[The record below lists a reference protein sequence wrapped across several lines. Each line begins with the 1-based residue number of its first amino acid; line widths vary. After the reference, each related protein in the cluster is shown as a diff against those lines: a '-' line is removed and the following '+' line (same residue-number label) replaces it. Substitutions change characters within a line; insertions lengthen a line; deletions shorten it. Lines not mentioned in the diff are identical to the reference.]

1 MSRLLTTVVTII
13 CIVAFMSSLA
23 LAQTAPSTTG
33 ATEHLK
39 ATVTGVEGLVQ
50 VRLAEDQPWQKA
62 VVGMEVGENA
72 EFRTGPRSAVRFQI
86 PPDQIVTLDRLG
98 TVKVLQAINQDGK
111 LKTNIGMKYGRTRY
125 DIEAP
130 GREHESTI
138 TSPSSTLAV
147 RGTKV
152 SVFDQRPF
160 PAEAVSLTGRAEF
173 RDFKKRTFFG
183 GRNKGRTV
191 VNTQS
196 NSAAQLA
203 LDRSIEDPGM
213 RYARTEAEEK
223 LINTLLSS
231 GATLSFDY
239 EKGIRVVRGGTHPTT
254 DAQLIPALPGT
265 LNFVLRWQGNADINL
280 SVTYTST
287 DPSFNVNQNSTVY
300 PVSGFNLTP
309 QGGATAFDHR
319 GGPNGGMEIAYWLN
333 TPPDG
338 RYFIGAQ
345 HITGPNVV
353 ATMDVFRDGVRVP
366 INFGGQQVQTS
377 STTVQP
383 IDPNIASGIGLGT
396 VDIFANGA
404 VPAAK
409 IEKTTTPTMTK
420 IMPIAAIKAMGPS
433 PVFKSAKR

>member
-1 MSRLLTTVVTII
+1 MSRLLFITSI
-13 CIVAFMSSLA
+13 CIIAFVSSFA
-23 LAQTAPSTTG
+23 LAQTAPTTSG

-39 ATVTGVEGLVQ
+39 AKVTGVEGIVQ

-62 VVGMEVGENA
+62 IDGMEVGENA
-72 EFRTGPRSAVRFQI
+72 EFRTGPRSAVRFTI
-86 PPDQIVTLDRLG
+86 PPDQVVTIDRLT
-98 TVKVLQAINQDGK
+98 TVKVLQAISQDGK
-111 LKTNIGMKYGRTRY
+111 LKTNLGMKYGRTRY

-160 PAEAVSLTGRAEF
+160 PVEAVSLTGRAEF
-173 RDFKKRTFFG
+173 RDFKKTRFFG

-191 VNTQS
+191 VNAQS

-203 LDRSIEDPGM
+203 FDRSIEDPGL
-213 RYARTEAEEK
+213 RLARSQAEEK
-223 LINTLLSS
+223 LVNTLLSS

-239 EKGIRVVRGGTHPTT
+239 LQGIKVLQGGSHPTT
-254 DAQLIPALPGT
+254 DSALIPSLPGT
-265 LNFVLRWQGNADINL
+265 LNFVLRWNANADINL
-280 SVTYTST
+280 AVVYTST
-287 DPSFNVNQNSTVY
+287 DPNFNGNQNSTVY

-319 GGPNGGMEIAYWLN
+319 GGPQGGMEVAYWLKS
-333 TPPDG
+333 PPDG

-353 ATMDVFRDGVRVP
+353 ATMDVFLNGTRVP

-377 STTVQP
+377 SATIMP
-383 IDPNIASGIGLGT
+383 IDPEIATNIGLGT
-396 VDIFANGA
+396 VDIFGA
-404 VPAAK
+404 GASPA
-409 IEKTTTPTMTK
+409 KTEPIKASKMTNV
-420 IMPIAAIKAMGPS
+420 MPIAAIKAMGPA
-433 PVFKSAKR
+433 PVMKALKR